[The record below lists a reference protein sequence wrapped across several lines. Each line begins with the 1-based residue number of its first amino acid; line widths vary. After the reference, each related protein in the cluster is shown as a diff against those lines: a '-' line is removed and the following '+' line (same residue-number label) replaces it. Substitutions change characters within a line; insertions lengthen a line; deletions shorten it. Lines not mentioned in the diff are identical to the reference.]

1 MPNPENLKKRTGFY
15 KGNQLWKLGLEA
27 RMEQKR
33 IQELFLEKWGTQ
45 GLTAYYELLGK
56 QNEGV
61 KLSVDQ
67 RQFMDRIERWAEF
80 SMAKLSRQ
88 EITGKDGSSLFQD
101 KIKIEII
108 KPNEDTPIQADNQTI

>member
-108 KPNEDTPIQADNQTI
+108 KPNEDTPIQADDQTI